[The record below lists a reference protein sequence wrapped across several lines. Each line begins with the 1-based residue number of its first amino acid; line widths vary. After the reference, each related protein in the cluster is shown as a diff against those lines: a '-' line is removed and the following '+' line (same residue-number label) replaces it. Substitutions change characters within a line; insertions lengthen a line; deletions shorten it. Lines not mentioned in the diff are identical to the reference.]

1 MPSLRSWR
9 CRINSSTAMPFH
21 FSLQALL
28 RLRNVEEHRERLRLT
43 VLNISRGR
51 LRSEYEEA
59 GRRALLEFERVQKS
73 LQGGMSGAEFRLED
87 ASLQASGQRRREM
100 AALLEALELQVRK
113 QITVF
118 AESQKKRKILESLRE
133 REYLAFQQ
141 IERRHEQQR

>member
-1 MPSLRSWR
+1 MAFQFSLRG
-9 CRINSSTAMPFH
+9 
-21 FSLQALL
+21 LL
-28 RLRNVEEHRERLRLT
+28 RLRNVEERRERLRLT

-73 LQGGMSGAEFRLED
+73 LQDGMSGAEFRLED
-87 ASLQASGQRRREM
+87 ASLRASGQRRREM

-113 QITVF
+113 QITAF

-141 IERRHEQQR
+141 IETRHEQQRVDDLFARRSTLDRGDQ